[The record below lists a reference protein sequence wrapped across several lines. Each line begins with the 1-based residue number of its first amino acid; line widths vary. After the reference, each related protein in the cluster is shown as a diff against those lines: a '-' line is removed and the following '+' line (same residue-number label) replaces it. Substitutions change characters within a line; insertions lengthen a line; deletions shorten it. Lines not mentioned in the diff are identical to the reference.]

1 MPLGIGRNSTVVN
14 DGGSSAPSNPVT
26 DASSSSGAGVSGA
39 TGYGGY
45 GSYWDMMAAISD
57 ANNAFNLQQVGMVN
71 AFNAHEAEKNRKWQ
85 ERMSNTAHQREVQDL
100 IKAGLNPVLSALNG
114 QGAYTGSGAT
124 ASGQKAVAD
133 NTLGQGMI
141 SILGAMISAS
151 SAQAVANTYAAAS
164 MYAADKQAGTQ
175 ANYQDVMKQLG
186 ILQNET
192 STANSQ
198 RNNATQM
205 INSIMSLLGRFVAIK
220 AYQDHWRR

>member
-1 MPLGIGRNSTVVN
+1 MPLGIGRNSTIVN

-124 ASGQKAVAD
+124 ASGQKAIAD

-141 SILGAMISAS
+141 SIIGAMISAS
-151 SAQAVANTYAAAS
+151 SAQSVANTYAAAQ

-186 ILQNET
+186 ILQADT
-192 STANSQ
+192 STANSE
-198 RNNATQM
+198 RNQATQLLQTIFSM
-205 INSIMSLLGRFVAIK
+205 IGRGLTIK
-220 AYQDHWRR
+220 YLQSHHR